1 MHLQISMYIIIESF
15 ELEGTFKG
23 QLVQLR
29 GTPTDTSGAQS
40 PVQTDLECLQGRSI
54 HHLSGQIAPEP
65 HHPYCKKILSYIQYK
80 SFF

>member
-1 MHLQISMYIIIESF
+1 VHLQISMYIIIESF

-40 PVQTDLECLQGRSI
+40 PVQTDLECLQGWD
-54 HHLSGQIAPEP
+54 LDGGNP
-65 HHPYCKKILSYIQYK
+65 HPFVI
-80 SFF
+80 